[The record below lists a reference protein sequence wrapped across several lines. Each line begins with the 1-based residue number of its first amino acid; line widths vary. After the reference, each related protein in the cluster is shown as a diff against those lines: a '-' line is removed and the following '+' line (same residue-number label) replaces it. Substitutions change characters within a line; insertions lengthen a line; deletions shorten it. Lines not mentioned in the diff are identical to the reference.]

1 MAKISLKFAD
11 IVAAAVFAALSA
23 ALLFIGGP
31 QAVTGASKETAE
43 VLSVDNSPMQRLGM
57 LYQGSQSLSVKIT
70 SGEKRGQIFRA
81 ENNLR
86 AQMDLDKVFKPGDT
100 IIVAIPKGA
109 DAKTSVLNAQDF
121 YRGASAAIL
130 VGLFALLLAAFA
142 GWTGIKAL
150 LSFVFSALFI
160 WKIVVP
166 MCLSGANAVLVCFV
180 SVAILTFAIIFLV
193 AGPTKKA
200 LAAFSGAMLGVGAS
214 CLMAIV
220 FSEIFHI
227 NGAVMPFS
235 QALLYSG
242 REFLNL
248 SDLFV
253 GGIFLSSSGAVM
265 DLAMDVAA
273 GQDEVRAHSPQISR
287 RALVLSGWRI
297 GRSVVGTMTTTLLL
311 AYSGG
316 YLTLMMAFS
325 AEGVS
330 AIDFISNPYVAAEL
344 VKTIIGSFG
353 LVLVAPFTAIV
364 GGFVFAG
371 KGK

>member
-1 MAKISLKFAD
+1 MRLSASKFAD
-11 IVAAAVFAALSA
+11 ILGAAVFAALSVVLVFVGNA
-23 ALLFIGGP
+23 PSGA
-31 QAVTGASKETAE
+31 GASKEKAR
-43 VLSVDNSPMQRLGM
+43 VLTVDNSPMQRLGL
-57 LYQGSQSLSVKIT
+57 LYQGSQSLTVEIL
-70 SGEKRGQIFRA
+70 SGEKKGLVFNA

-86 AQMDLDKVFKPGDT
+86 AQMDLDKEFCVGDI
-100 IIVAIPKGA
+100 IIVAVPKDA
-109 DAKTSVLNAQDF
+109 DTAKTVLNAQDF
-121 YRGASAAIL
+121 HRGNLAL
-130 VGLFALLLAAFA
+130 LLLGLFAVLLAAFA
-142 GWTGIKAL
+142 GWTGLKAL

-166 MCLSGANAVLVCFV
+166 VCLSGANAVAVCFAA
-180 SVAILTFAIIFLV
+180 VAILTFAIIFLV
-193 AGPTKKA
+193 AGFSRKA
-200 LAAFSGAMLGVGAS
+200 LTAFAGAMLGVGAS
-214 CLMAIV
+214 CLMAV
-220 FSEIFHI
+220 FFTKLFHI

-242 REFLNL
+242 HEYLSL

-273 GQDEVRAHSPQISR
+273 GQHEIKFHNPDISAV
-287 RALVLSGWRI
+287 ALARSGWRI

-316 YLTLMMAFS
+316 FLTLIMAFT

-330 AIDFISNPYVAAEL
+330 PLDFVSNPYVASEL

-353 LVLVAPFTAIV
+353 LVLVAPFTAV
-364 GGFVFAG
+364 AGGFIISRE
-371 KGK
+371 KK